1 MIRRSAACTH
11 MGCIM
16 HWNPFEKCRDCP
28 CHGSHFAPDGQ
39 VLNGPALSPLAAV
52 SDELGSGSNQGAPR
66 EPQAKPDL
74 ATQETPAAEGD
85 R

>member
-52 SDELGSGSNQGAPR
+52 SDEPGSGSN
-66 EPQAKPDL
+66 
-74 ATQETPAAEGD
+74 
-85 R
+85 